1 MYINNGIFSITR
13 LRRGLYEIRIFR
25 APQGKRLHWFT
36 GNRRNAFKKAEH
48 LVTALA
54 A

>member
-25 APQGKRLHWFT
+25 APEGKRQHWFT
-36 GNRRNAFKKAEH
+36 GNRRNAFKKAESLLAS
-48 LVTALA
+48 LVA
-54 A
+54 